1 MCAWSPAIQ
10 IWRSDS
16 CQSTHTKIGSPNRYI
31 SKFCWLAVLLSWLQ
45 IFSLLPTPVCVCVCV
60 CVVSPLSPPL
70 AVECEKR
77 GALKK
82 CHRFLMTHELSSL
95 HHYLCGFLLKASA
108 CIDLVL
114 SDSVCRLLAWPP
126 SDPGRLQICL
136 NVLYI
141 QTLYS
146 STVWTSDKTGSV
158 FGRKEMRE
166 AGGQESGCKLGENL
180 RSRGRARAW
189 QDGVRFLMRVWPQ
202 REVRDGICSSAVC
215 KMTSNLYRLFMYFS
229 V

>member
-1 MCAWSPAIQ
+1 
-10 IWRSDS
+10 
-16 CQSTHTKIGSPNRYI
+16 
-31 SKFCWLAVLLSWLQ
+31 
-45 IFSLLPTPVCVCVCV
+45 
-60 CVVSPLSPPL
+60 
-70 AVECEKR
+70 
-77 GALKK
+77 
-82 CHRFLMTHELSSL
+82 MTHELSSL

-146 STVWTSDKTGSV
+146 STVWTSDKTGSA

-166 AGGQESGCKLGENL
+166 AGGQESGCELGDSL
-180 RSRGRARAW
+180 RSRGRALA
-189 QDGVRFLMRVWPQ
+189 
-202 REVRDGICSSAVC
+202 
-215 KMTSNLYRLFMYFS
+215 
-229 V
+229 